1 MSQTVSLFFLSFF
14 HISVC
19 TGCSVIA
26 QDQRPA
32 KANLRNSKHWHS
44 VSVCVCVFLSVFL
57 CPCGQQ
63 SLCWPLS
70 PNPHGQR
77 VRGEGMLKCFE
88 WWCGMLK
95 SSLCV
100 CACVH
105 GGKWGGQS
113 KGERGLLPGL
123 GSGMRDWTRGGE
135 REEEKKKKAPKPAFL
150 TSKGRQWLLTGLA
163 TPYVCVCVWC
173 HFTHRTRPDGKQRR
187 GRSALTNF

>member
-1 MSQTVSLFFLSFF
+1 MQGQITSATVAHRSCHSVADKQVWDASGTKLLKMSQTVSLFFLSFF

-113 KGERGLLPGL
+113 KGERALLPGL

-135 REEEKKKKAPKPAFL
+135 REEEKKKKKSTQTCL
-150 TSKGRQWLLTGLA
+150 S
-163 TPYVCVCVWC
+163 
-173 HFTHRTRPDGKQRR
+173 
-187 GRSALTNF
+187 NF